1 MCFLIGHNILS
12 GTSGEEEDSF
22 ITCTTISRIKE
33 QCFQSNTV
41 NCSPPSGAN
50 CFESDNSWTKFY

>member
-1 MCFLIGHNILS
+1 MCFFIGHKILYIW
-12 GTSGEEEDSF
+12 GRRRQF
-22 ITCTTISRIKE
+22 KNMHNNSRIKE
-33 QCFQSNTV
+33 QCFQSNMV